1 MSLSYV
7 GTQLTIY
14 VGSAI
19 LIAGILGNGIN
30 IFIFSSVRTYRNTP
44 STFYF
49 LVGSIHNL
57 LYLAINLTFR
67 IVSVGS
73 GFDLTRTSLAW
84 CRARSFFLSTISAI
98 SFTCSYLATIDQ
110 FLATSQSAHLRRY
123 SKIELAYRIV
133 LVTMVVWYLQ
143 GIPWILY
150 QNISPIS
157 TTCVRTNAIYAI
169 YVSVYLLL
177 VLCVIPVVVMIGFGF
192 LTYRNIRLT
201 IALAEL
207 RADRQLAKMTLIQVV
222 LVIISIIPYGINNAY
237 GLITTGMTKDAN
249 RILIESFIS
258 TIVSLITYL
267 YYMGS
272 FYMFLISSSR
282 FRHAVKEL
290 IIYRRSPNQ
299 INQTQTLRIPNVV
312 AKYHTLCDNTTSN
325 SSSLLCFVDDDY
337 FCLCDINQIA
347 QCFLYDKTLDQ
358 CKHCLAQGQCIKG
371 DTDTPSDYVCRCPR
385 CHFGSICQH
394 NTKLFSFTMES
405 LLSPDLLS
413 SSFIKKSVSLSMYI
427 IVTALLLIFG
437 TISNIFSFV
446 TFRRPK
452 TRLNGAGHY
461 FFTSTIFSQLSL
473 FCLLSKIIHIIINLR
488 GLFVQPMVNTI
499 LCKILSFLLSSSTR
513 ICYWLIVF
521 VNIERLYVTIYPT
534 KRWLKEPKT
543 AKKIIIFVIMLT
555 CGVHIHELIQYT
567 IVPDPKYT
575 VHGKWC
581 VTQFSHSLQ
590 IYNQINTM
598 IHYLIPCL
606 VNLICTITL
615 LIRLTRIRANLDKKK
630 SRWTLFQEQL
640 KEKKE
645 LFILSIIVIISSLPH
660 IIISF
665 SLGCNDFDSKW

>member
-84 CRARSFFLSTISAI
+84 CRARSFFLSTISVI
-98 SFTCSYLATIDQ
+98 SFTCSCLATIDQ

-133 LVTMVVWYLQ
+133 LVAMVVWYLQ
-143 GIPWILY
+143 GVPWILY

-157 TTCVRTNAIYAI
+157 NTCVRTNAIYAI

-249 RILIESFIS
+249 RISIESFVS

-267 YYMGS
+267 YYMK
-272 FYMFLISSSR
+272 FVNDNYWKDAYDVYYMGKR
-282 FRHAVKEL
+282 
-290 IIYRRSPNQ
+290 
-299 INQTQTLRIPNVV
+299 
-312 AKYHTLCDNTTSN
+312 
-325 SSSLLCFVDDDY
+325 
-337 FCLCDINQIA
+337 
-347 QCFLYDKTLDQ
+347 LDGVR
-358 CKHCLAQGQCIKG
+358 A
-371 DTDTPSDYVCRCPR
+371 
-385 CHFGSICQH
+385 
-394 NTKLFSFTMES
+394 
-405 LLSPDLLS
+405 
-413 SSFIKKSVSLSMYI
+413 SSFELLKDGYIKDAYDVYYMRNKIEGARAS
-427 IVTALLLIFG
+427 
-437 TISNIFSFV
+437 SF
-446 TFRRPK
+446 
-452 TRLNGAGHY
+452 
-461 FFTSTIFSQLSL
+461 Q
-473 FCLLSKIIHIIINLR
+473 
-488 GLFVQPMVNTI
+488 
-499 LCKILSFLLSSSTR
+499 
-513 ICYWLIVF
+513 LIVKG
-521 VNIERLYVTIYPT
+521 YSKDASDAYYMG
-534 KRWLKEPKT
+534 
-543 AKKIIIFVIMLT
+543 KKINDARGSSFQFIDSGYVRDYRDAT
-555 CGVHIHELIQYT
+555 CL
-567 IVPDPKYT
+567 
-575 VHGKWC
+575 
-581 VTQFSHSLQ
+581 
-590 IYNQINTM
+590 NQ
-598 IHYLIPCL
+598 
-606 VNLICTITL
+606 
-615 LIRLTRIRANLDKKK
+615 
-630 SRWTLFQEQL
+630 Q
-640 KEKKE
+640 
-645 LFILSIIVIISSLPH
+645 
-660 IIISF
+660 
-665 SLGCNDFDSKW
+665 

>member
-19 LIAGILGNGIN
+19 LIAGVLGNGIN

-84 CRARSFFLSTISAI
+84 CRARSFFLSTISVI
-98 SFTCSYLATIDQ
+98 SFTCSCLATIDQ

-267 YYMGS
+267 YYM
-272 FYMFLISSSR
+272 
-282 FRHAVKEL
+282 
-290 IIYRRSPNQ
+290 
-299 INQTQTLRIPNVV
+299 
-312 AKYHTLCDNTTSN
+312 YHTLCDNTTSN
-325 SSSLLCFVDDDY
+325 SSSLLCLVDDDY

-427 IVTALLLIFG
+427 IVPALLLIFG

-555 CGVHIHELIQYT
+555 YGVHIHELIQYT

-598 IHYLIPCL
+598 IHYLSPCL

-615 LIRLTRIRANLDKKK
+615 LIRPARIRANLDKKK
-630 SRWTLFQEQL
+630 SR
-640 KEKKE
+640 
-645 LFILSIIVIISSLPH
+645 
-660 IIISF
+660 
-665 SLGCNDFDSKW
+665 

>member
-1 MSLSYV
+1 MSLSYI

-14 VGSAI
+14 VGSTI

-84 CRARSFFLSTISAI
+84 CRARSFFLSTCSAI
-98 SFTCSYLATIDQ
+98 SFTCSCLATIDQ

-157 TTCVRTNAIYAI
+157 TTCARTNAIYAI

-249 RILIESFIS
+249 RILIESFVS
-258 TIVSLITYL
+258 TIVSLISYL
-267 YYMGS
+267 YYMGG

-282 FRHAVKEL
+282 FRHVMSFNNHYSNETL
-290 IIYRRSPNQ
+290 TQQERGTQRRRATASALLYNS
-299 INQTQTLRIPNVV
+299 L
-312 AKYHTLCDNTTSN
+312 SN
-325 SSSLLCFVDDDY
+325 SDDD
-337 FCLCDINQIA
+337 LSESQHSNRINKDPVYQ
-347 QCFLYDKTLDQ
+347 DD
-358 CKHCLAQGQCIKG
+358 
-371 DTDTPSDYVCRCPR
+371 
-385 CHFGSICQH
+385 
-394 NTKLFSFTMES
+394 SF
-405 LLSPDLLS
+405 
-413 SSFIKKSVSLSMYI
+413 
-427 IVTALLLIFG
+427 
-437 TISNIFSFV
+437 
-446 TFRRPK
+446 
-452 TRLNGAGHY
+452 
-461 FFTSTIFSQLSL
+461 FF
-473 FCLLSKIIHIIINLR
+473 
-488 GLFVQPMVNTI
+488 
-499 LCKILSFLLSSSTR
+499 
-513 ICYWLIVF
+513 Y
-521 VNIERLYVTIYPT
+521 
-534 KRWLKEPKT
+534 
-543 AKKIIIFVIMLT
+543 
-555 CGVHIHELIQYT
+555 
-567 IVPDPKYT
+567 
-575 VHGKWC
+575 
-581 VTQFSHSLQ
+581 
-590 IYNQINTM
+590 
-598 IHYLIPCL
+598 
-606 VNLICTITL
+606 
-615 LIRLTRIRANLDKKK
+615 
-630 SRWTLFQEQL
+630 
-640 KEKKE
+640 
-645 LFILSIIVIISSLPH
+645 
-660 IIISF
+660 
-665 SLGCNDFDSKW
+665 

>member
-84 CRARSFFLSTISAI
+84 CRARSFFLSTISVI
-98 SFTCSYLATIDQ
+98 SFTCSCLATIDQ

-133 LVTMVVWYLQ
+133 LVAMVVWYLQ

-157 TTCVRTNAIYAI
+157 NTCVRTDAIYAI

-249 RILIESFIS
+249 RILIESFVS

-282 FRHAVKEL
+282 FRHAKFV
-290 IIYRRSPNQ
+290 N
-299 INQTQTLRIPNVV
+299 
-312 AKYHTLCDNTTSN
+312 DNYWK
-325 SSSLLCFVDDDY
+325 D
-337 FCLCDINQIA
+337 A
-347 QCFLYDKTLDQ
+347 YDVYYMDKRLDGVR
-358 CKHCLAQGQCIKG
+358 A
-371 DTDTPSDYVCRCPR
+371 
-385 CHFGSICQH
+385 
-394 NTKLFSFTMES
+394 
-405 LLSPDLLS
+405 
-413 SSFIKKSVSLSMYI
+413 SSFE
-427 IVTALLLIFG
+427 LLKDGYFKDASDVYYMRNKIEGARASAFQLIDKG
-437 TISNIFSFV
+437 
-446 TFRRPK
+446 
-452 TRLNGAGHY
+452 Y
-461 FFTSTIFSQLSL
+461 
-473 FCLLSKIIHIIINLR
+473 SKDASDVYYM
-488 GLFVQPMVNTI
+488 G
-499 LCKILSFLLSSSTR
+499 
-513 ICYWLIVF
+513 
-521 VNIERLYVTIYPT
+521 
-534 KRWLKEPKT
+534 
-543 AKKIIIFVIMLT
+543 KKINDARASSFQFIDNGYAEDYRNAT
-555 CGVHIHELIQYT
+555 CV
-567 IVPDPKYT
+567 
-575 VHGKWC
+575 
-581 VTQFSHSLQ
+581 
-590 IYNQINTM
+590 NQ
-598 IHYLIPCL
+598 
-606 VNLICTITL
+606 
-615 LIRLTRIRANLDKKK
+615 
-630 SRWTLFQEQL
+630 Q
-640 KEKKE
+640 
-645 LFILSIIVIISSLPH
+645 
-660 IIISF
+660 
-665 SLGCNDFDSKW
+665 